1 MQTLLLTQGNRLP
14 KLGLGGK
21 PVNIT
26 NTTPANDTVTIGTA
40 SNTATSTT
48 EEGYEPTLHPP
59 SLH

>member
-1 MQTLLLTQGNRLP
+1 MRTLLLTQGNRLP

-21 PVNIT
+21 PLNIT
-26 NTTPANDTVTIGTA
+26 NTTKANSTVTISTA
-40 SNTATSTT
+40 SSIATSTT